1 MSVTFL
7 VSPEVAA
14 PVSRPSIDHQKLLR
28 QAYRRPIEALWQPT
42 NPLVACDDDHALVR
56 AVHDA
61 FYLHHPLIL
70 SPDAVWL
77 TLARGFALHVN
88 LHAEELR
95 HQFVAHSGKEKIVVS
110 RPDFFPGAIN
120 PWPEAF
126 AAFSVQAGKRVGKLQ
141 KFIRCDF
148 STTGPNEL
156 AVSDLMVMDT
166 FQAYF
171 EYEMRAGCGIPSV
184 TLTGSVADWK
194 SIRDRAQLF
203 REYGLEDWSRALDP
217 ILSQFVRA
225 AEGRAETAFWKSFF
239 RFNGGSGP
247 AVMTGWINVLFPYL
261 KDRGDRLYPNPYL
274 SDWERRLE
282 IDDQQHWRE
291 RWGDPQGVG
300 MKAVP
305 SGVASAPVKVIWGD
319 RETDM
324 RFAGGLI
331 GVSQTA
337 DSLELE
343 PQCGWLVLYEEP
355 VDPMSGQHVH
365 LEQMKQRQRDRD
377 AGDR

>member
-1 MSVTFL
+1 M
-7 VSPEVAA
+7 
-14 PVSRPSIDHQKLLR
+14 
-28 QAYRRPIEALWQPT
+28 
-42 NPLVACDDDHALVR
+42 
-56 AVHDA
+56 
-61 FYLHHPLIL
+61 
-70 SPDAVWL
+70 
-77 TLARGFALHVN
+77 
-88 LHAEELR
+88 
-95 HQFVAHSGKEKIVVS
+95 AHSGKEKIVVS